1 MKKIGALFLSL
12 ILAVSVFSGAASA
25 AAKPVSV
32 WMDGAAVQFK
42 QGNPLVENG
51 TTLVPMRPLLE
62 KLGVGLQW
70 DGKSQTVLGTKSGLS
85 FTLQAGNRTAV
96 VNGAVETLDVP
107 PRVIRGTTYVPL
119 RFVAEAI
126 GYKVTWDA
134 KNNAVSLT
142 PLGQPGGSTGFLWKA
157 EKNGNTVYLLGSI
170 HAAQAQMY
178 PLRAEIEAAYKASQY
193 LGVEV
198 DMTKIDQEAMDKLIA
213 DKGTYK
219 DSTTLKDHVSA
230 ETYQALVDIL
240 KANGMEED
248 AFDKYEP
255 WVVAQSIPTA
265 AEGYQA
271 NLGIDAYFMGK
282 AASDNK
288 LIVPLESADSQLDM
302 FDRFSPAL
310 QEEQLRQTIDAYRS
324 GNGGD
329 PAMDALTRMWITG
342 DEAALLSLV
351 KATAEDQEY
360 YKAMVLDRNLTMSS
374 KIEGYLNEDDQTTRM
389 IIVGALHMLGD
400 DGIVTRLKNDGYS
413 VTKL

>member
-12 ILAVSVFSGAASA
+12 LLAVSVFSGAASA

-32 WMDGAAVQFK
+32 WMDGSAVQFK
-42 QGNPLVENG
+42 QGEPTVENG

-62 KLGVGLQW
+62 KLGVALNW
-70 DGKSQTVLGTKSGLS
+70 DAKSQTVMGTKSGLS
-85 FTLQAGNRTAV
+85 FALQAGNRTAV
-96 VNGAVETLDVP
+96 VNGAVVTLDVP
-107 PRVIRGTTYVPL
+107 PRIVRGTTYVPL

-170 HAAQAQMY
+170 HVAQAQMY

-198 DMTKIDQEAMDKLIA
+198 DLTKTDDESIDKLIA
-213 DKGTYK
+213 DKGMYK
-219 DSTTLKDHVSA
+219 DGTTLKDHVSA

-240 KANGMEED
+240 KANDMPTD
-248 AFDKYEP
+248 TFDPYEP

-265 AEGYQA
+265 QEGYQA

-282 AASDNK
+282 AVSDNK
-288 LIVPLESADSQLDM
+288 LIVPLESAESQLEL

-310 QEEQLRQTIDAYRS
+310 QEEQLQEAINAYSASS
-324 GNGGD
+324 GNG
-329 PAMDALTRMWITG
+329 MDALTRMWVTG
-342 DEAALLSLV
+342 DEDALRALV
-351 KATAEDQEY
+351 KASAEDQEY
-360 YKAMVLDRNLTMSS
+360 YKALVLDRNLTMSS
-374 KIEGYLNEDDQTTRM
+374 KIEAYLNDDQNVTRM

-400 DGIVTRLKNDGYS
+400 DGIITRLKNDGYT

>member
-32 WMDGAAVQFK
+32 WMDGSAVQFK
-42 QGNPLVENG
+42 QGDPMVENG

-62 KLGVGLQW
+62 KLGVALNW
-70 DGKSQTVLGTKSGLS
+70 DAKSQSVMGTKSGLS
-85 FTLQAGNRTAV
+85 FALQAGNRTAV
-96 VNGAVETLDVP
+96 VNGVVVTLDVA
-107 PRVIRGTTYVPL
+107 PRIVRGTTYVPL

-170 HAAQAQMY
+170 HVAQAQMY

-198 DMTKIDQEAMDKLIA
+198 DLTKTDDESIEKLIA
-213 DKGTYK
+213 DNGMYK
-219 DSTTLKDHVSA
+219 DGTTLKDHVSP

-240 KANGMEED
+240 KANDMPTNT
-248 AFDKYEP
+248 FDQYEP

-265 AEGYQA
+265 SEEYQA

-282 AASDNK
+282 AVSDNK
-288 LIVPLESADSQLDM
+288 LIVPLESAESQLAL
-302 FDRFSPAL
+302 FDRFSPTL
-310 QEEQLRQTIDAYRS
+310 QEEQLQEAINAYSASSNS
-324 GNGGD
+324 G
-329 PAMDALTRMWITG
+329 MDALTRMWVTG
-342 DEAALLSLV
+342 DETALLALI
-351 KATAEDQEY
+351 KASAEDQEY
-360 YKAMVLDRNLTMSS
+360 YKALVLDRNLTMSS
-374 KIEGYLNEDDQTTRM
+374 KIEAYLNDDQNVTRM

-400 DGIVTRLKNDGYS
+400 DGIITRLKNDGYT